1 MSIGQQ
7 DKEFSD
13 GLKSAIGLVL
23 ILFIVSAFRFLGNLK
38 DYIVNIDLAYEFC
51 RLNEFIATPYG
62 KVVTYFFIGYVLNV
76 LLIYKLFRKWKINL
90 IGKFIL
96 VCFLASWLSYFDFYI
111 IQLLNKLWLA
121 VIYAILISSL
131 KLIFIFKSLEFI
143 GFILAK
149 LNFKTKTRNSNSIS
163 LRTTKSNVVIPNP
176 FAGIYIQ
183 GGAGSGKT
191 ESILKPIIKE
201 SIERNFSFIIYD
213 FKGELTPFANQIMD
227 TKGIHQY
234 HTLNFKEPKSSD
246 RFNPLNPDFLNNTAE
261 VVELSKTLFYN
272 LNPGSIKATSN
283 NYFLDEAINLFTGIV
298 IYLKNNKPSY
308 CTIPHIISGL
318 ANNDIAK
325 IITKISSDFEALP
338 YVSSLKNVIK
348 LGADKQVAGVIGSL
362 QGSLAK
368 FTSKDLFYIL
378 SGNDFTPDLNNP
390 DKPNRLNIVNDSS
403 LPSFY
408 APLISMVINIC
419 LKKMNVPDKHE
430 SAIFLDEA
438 PTLYIPEFEQIPAT
452 ARSNKI
458 ATVFTTQDYTQ
469 IVDKYGSEKA
479 QTIISNLATQFY
491 GRTTNAQSM
500 RMISELFGKYDKVYT
515 TKTKGTSGSILNMGK
530 QNSSSGT
537 SQSFQERYNVT
548 SNELLKLKPGEFY
561 SIIGDNKSHNQFKQI
576 KLPKSKEDNTQ
587 LKAIRKLSNSISD
600 SDLDRNYLA
609 INKAAIALFN

>member
-1 MSIGQQ
+1 MSIGQES
-7 DKEFSD
+7 KEFYD
-13 GLKSAIGLVL
+13 GLKSALVFVL
-23 ILFIVSAFRFLGNLK
+23 IIIIISIFQFLGDLK
-38 DYIVNIDLAYEFC
+38 EYIVNLDLAYEFC
-51 RLNEFIATPYG
+51 RLSEFIATPFG
-62 KVVTYFFIGYVLNV
+62 KTIIYLFISYVLS
-76 LLIYKLFRKWKINL
+76 LLLLFKLLRKSRINL

-96 VCFLASWLSYFDFYI
+96 FSFIASWLSSFDFYI
-111 IQLLNKLWLA
+111 LLVLKKLWLA
-121 VIYAILISSL
+121 VIYAFVISSL
-131 KLIFIFKSLEFI
+131 KLIFIFKGSQLISFV
-143 GFILAK
+143 LSK
-149 LNFKTKTRNSNSIS
+149 LNLKTKAKKSNSIN
-163 LRTTKSNVVIPNP
+163 LRTTKSSVVIPNP

-213 FKGELTPFANQIMD
+213 FKGELTPFAKQIMN

-234 HTLNFKEPKSSD
+234 HTLNFKQPKSSD

-261 VVELSKTLFYN
+261 IVELSKTLFYN
-272 LNPGSIKATSN
+272 LNPGSIKSTSN

-318 ANNDIAK
+318 ANNDIEK
-325 IITKISSDFEALP
+325 IITKISTDFEALP
-338 YVSSLKNVIK
+338 YVSSLKNVIT

-362 QGSLAK
+362 QSSLAK

-390 DKPNRLNIVNDSS
+390 DKPNRLNIINDSS

-408 APLISMVINIC
+408 APLISVIINIC
-419 LKKMNVPDKHE
+419 LKKMNIADKHE

-491 GRTTNAQSM
+491 GRTTNAPSI

-515 TKTKGTSGSILNMGK
+515 TKTKGTSGNILNMGN

-561 SIIGDNKSHNQFKQI
+561 SIIGDNKSSNQYKQI
-576 KLPKSKEDNTQ
+576 KPPKNKEDNAQ

-600 SDLDRNYLA
+600 SDLDSTYLA
-609 INKAAIALFN
+609 INRAAITLFN